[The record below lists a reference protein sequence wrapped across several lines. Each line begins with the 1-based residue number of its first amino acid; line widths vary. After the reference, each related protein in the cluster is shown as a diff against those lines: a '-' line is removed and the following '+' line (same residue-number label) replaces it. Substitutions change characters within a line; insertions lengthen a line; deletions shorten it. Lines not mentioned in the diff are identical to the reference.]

1 MTKIINEGGINGT
14 GQGVV
19 NINSKDYKGLQKA
32 IQEHAKKQ
40 SFNQKIKYEL
50 ISLKLQ
56 LESYIKEKKPLS
68 IISSGEFLRRYLD
81 AINIKNKDFASY
93 VEIEEANLSM
103 IMKGKRKIN
112 TEFAY
117 KLGQIFNIN
126 PNYWLLIQSKNELLR
141 ITNKRKSTLKKY
153 KLNDLLKKAG

>member
-19 NINSKDYKGLQKA
+19 NINSSDYKDLQKA
-32 IQEHAKKQ
+32 VQEHVKKQ
-40 SFNQKIKYEL
+40 SFRQKINYEL

-56 LESYIKEKKPLS
+56 IENYVEEIEPVAIVSP
-68 IISSGEFLRRYLD
+68 GDFLRKYLK
-81 AINIKNKDFASY
+81 AINIKNKEFANY
-93 VEIEEANLSM
+93 IELEEANLSM

-112 TEFAY
+112 TELAY

-126 PNYWLLIQSKNELLR
+126 PNYWLLIQSKNELLL
-141 ITNKRKSTLKKY
+141 IGNKQKTTLKKY
-153 KLNDLLKKAG
+153 RLNDLLQKAG